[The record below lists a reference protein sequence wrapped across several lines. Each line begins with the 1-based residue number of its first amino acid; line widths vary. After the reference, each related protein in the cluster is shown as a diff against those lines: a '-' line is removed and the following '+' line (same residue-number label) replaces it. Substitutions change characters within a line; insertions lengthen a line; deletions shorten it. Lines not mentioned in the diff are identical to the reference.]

1 MCRAPQGLFQ
11 LCLAAS
17 AFGAIPGVAA
27 SAASSATRGTAAS
40 ASSATRGIAA
50 SRSSATDASET
61 CGGAGHCRA
70 SHTRSRT
77 SGTRGGYFRLRCRR
91 GPRLGIGLR
100 CSPPTLPSPAPL
112 AAPTGGVRRDDDRPE
127 AIEHAPDWR
136 RAPGAAARSRDA
148 LLVQARCD
156 ARQARYAGRLCRRC
170 AETAQGLACRI
181 RLQIAEIKAYGAR
194 NGRPSKIY
202 RRIDRHSPL
211 RRRLRRAEWES
222 FRHARNVT
230 A

>member
-1 MCRAPQGLFQ
+1 MPCSTTIIPAMRCCQRF
-11 LCLAAS
+11 S
-17 AFGAIPGVAA
+17 AIPGVAA

-70 SHTRSRT
+70 SHTQSRT

-112 AAPTGGVRRDDDRPE
+112 AAPTGGVRRDDDRSE
-127 AIEHAPDWR
+127 AIEHAPDRR

-148 LLVQARCD
+148 LSFKPAAMPVRLVTPA
-156 ARQARYAGRLCRRC
+156 
-170 AETAQGLACRI
+170 ACSSAMIGSPYRVEPAASPAMFAM
-181 RLQIAEIKAYGAR
+181 LQ
-194 NGRPSKIY
+194 
-202 RRIDRHSPL
+202 
-211 RRRLRRAEWES
+211 
-222 FRHARNVT
+222 
-230 A
+230 

>member
-1 MCRAPQGLFQ
+1 VCRAPQGLFQ

-112 AAPTGGVRRDDDRPE
+112 AAPTAGVRRDDDRSE
-127 AIEHAPDWR
+127 AIEHAPDLR

-148 LLVQARCD
+148 LLFKPAAMPVRLVTPAACSSAMIGSPVSHWRPPC
-156 ARQARYAGRLCRRC
+156 AMPTTFSSSTRRQGR
-170 AETAQGLACRI
+170 
-181 RLQIAEIKAYGAR
+181 
-194 NGRPSKIY
+194 
-202 RRIDRHSPL
+202 
-211 RRRLRRAEWES
+211 
-222 FRHARNVT
+222 
-230 A
+230 

>member
-1 MCRAPQGLFQ
+1 VCRAPQRLFQ
-11 LCLAAS
+11 LCVAAS
-17 AFGAIPGVAA
+17 AFSAIPGVAA

-40 ASSATRGIAA
+40 APSATRGIAA

-112 AAPTGGVRRDDDRPE
+112 AAPTGGVRRDDDRSE
-127 AIEHAPDWR
+127 AIEHAPDLR

-148 LLVQARCD
+148 LLFKPAAMPVRLVTPAACSSAMIGSPVSHWRPPC
-156 ARQARYAGRLCRRC
+156 AMPPTFSSSTRRQGR
-170 AETAQGLACRI
+170 
-181 RLQIAEIKAYGAR
+181 
-194 NGRPSKIY
+194 
-202 RRIDRHSPL
+202 
-211 RRRLRRAEWES
+211 
-222 FRHARNVT
+222 
-230 A
+230 